1 MPLFLNIDDVA
12 AADLSGLNTNPA
24 DRVRAKGHDMK
35 RVHGTEAAF
44 AISLRKS
51 GYHSSPH
58 IHDFEQL
65 NYIQE
70 GEMWFFILDKGYHVK
85 KGDFLRIPRN
95 AIHWSWVKTK
105 EPCLCYE
112 VFCPPPPARKD
123 RPDHSVGLFDEGE
136 EVTPPR
142 HSSGSYYIDLKFH
155 GLDIKEIEARPAVN
169 RKAETESVSV

>member
-1 MPLFLNIDDVA
+1 MPLYLNIDDVN
-12 AADLSGLNTNPA
+12 AADLSGLNANPE

-35 RVHGTEAAF
+35 RVYGTEAAF

-51 GYHSSPH
+51 GYHSYPH

-70 GEMWFFILDKGYHVK
+70 GEMWFFILDKPYLVK

-95 AIHWSWVKTK
+95 AIHWSWVKTA

-112 VFCPPPPARKD
+112 VFCPPPARRAD
-123 RPDHSVGLFDEGE
+123 RANDAVGLFDEGE
-136 EVTPPR
+136 DPTPTQR
-142 HSSGSYYIDLKFH
+142 SGGTYYIDLKFH
-155 GLDIKEIEARPAVN
+155 GLDLKEIESRPPVN
-169 RKAETESVSV
+169 RKLEEKVA

>member
-1 MPLFLNIDDVA
+1 MPLFLNIEDVE

-51 GYHSSPH
+51 GYHSYPH

-70 GEMWFFILDKGYHVK
+70 GEMWFFIVDKPYHVK

-123 RPDHSVGLFDEGE
+123 RPNHSVGLFDEGE
-136 EVTPPR
+136 EVSPPR
-142 HSSGSYYIDLKFH
+142 SSSGSYYIDLKFH
-155 GLDIKEIEARPAVN
+155 GLDLNEIEARPAVN
-169 RKAETESVSV
+169 RRTETESA

>member
-1 MPLFLNIDDVA
+1 MSLFLNIDDVA
-12 AADLSGLNTNPA
+12 AADLCGLNTNPA

-85 KGDFLRIPRN
+85 KGDFLRIPRMPSTGHGSRPRSHVF
-95 AIHWSWVKTK
+95 AMRFSVRRPQPEKTVPIILSGYSTRVKK
-105 EPCLCYE
+105 
-112 VFCPPPPARKD
+112 
-123 RPDHSVGLFDEGE
+123 
-136 EVTPPR
+136 
-142 HSSGSYYIDLKFH
+142 
-155 GLDIKEIEARPAVN
+155 
-169 RKAETESVSV
+169 

>member
-12 AADLSGLNTNPA
+12 AADLSGLNVKPE
-24 DRVRAKGHDMK
+24 DRVKAKGHDMK

-70 GEMWFFILDKGYHVK
+70 GEMWFFIHRQG
-85 KGDFLRIPRN
+85 IPRQ
-95 AIHWSWVKTK
+95 
-105 EPCLCYE
+105 E
-112 VFCPPPPARKD
+112 R
-123 RPDHSVGLFDEGE
+123 
-136 EVTPPR
+136 
-142 HSSGSYYIDLKFH
+142 
-155 GLDIKEIEARPAVN
+155 
-169 RKAETESVSV
+169 

>member
-12 AADLSGLNTNPA
+12 AADLSGININPA

-112 VFCPPPPARKD
+112 VFCPPPPTRKD
-123 RPDHSVGLFDEGE
+123 RPNLRVDQLRQERLRPTSEPAKS
-136 EVTPPR
+136 TPPR
-142 HSSGSYYIDLKFH
+142 QAEH
-155 GLDIKEIEARPAVN
+155 GRIRERLYRPA
-169 RKAETESVSV
+169 

>member
-1 MPLFLNIDDVA
+1 MPLFLNIDDVR
-12 AADLSGLNTNPA
+12 AADLSGLNARPE
-24 DRVRAKGHDMK
+24 DRVASKGHDMK

-51 GYHSSPH
+51 GYHSYPH

-70 GEMWFFILDKGYHVK
+70 GEMWFFILDKAYHLK

-95 AIHWSWVKTK
+95 AIHWSWVKTA

-112 VFCPPPPARKD
+112 VFCPPPPKRKD
-123 RPDHSVGLFDEGE
+123 RPIGSVGLFDDGE
-136 EVTPPR
+136 DTTPSR
-142 HSSGSYYIDLKFH
+142 SSGGTYYIDLKYH
-155 GLDIKEIEARPAVN
+155 GLDLEEVESRPAVN
-169 RKAETESVSV
+169 RKSEAEAA